1 MTAALFPS
9 LNREE
14 RFLPQLPSRL
24 NLQSLLH
31 CHWSRVPNANI
42 RCQQLKLS
50 EVRGWSVFVEDP
62 GRKIHVETMF
72 SFLIYFVVVLVQMEA
87 VYIPEDDR
95 CTDIL
100 GLVEDEDNLR

>member
-62 GRKIHVETMF
+62 GKKKTRRNNVF
-72 SFLIYFVVVLVQMEA
+72 FLIFFVIVSVQMEA